1 MNEVVTLEPW
11 DPWLLFFP
19 ALVMAAG
26 VVASIRGTRRDVKP
40 LREAGYVAFVL
51 GALTVAGMTW
61 TLSGIWD
68 SQQREGALV
77 RLGYETVTFSGG
89 MDLSG
94 GELPPIAFQAEWNG
108 ERVRGVLRPLGGDQ
122 WEVVEIDD

>member
-94 GELPPIAFQAEWNG
+94 GELPPIAFQAVWNG
-108 ERVRGVLRPLGGDQ
+108 ERVRGVLKPLGGDQ